1 MELENRGK
9 EAARM
14 ENMELLQAMRQMLS
28 ENNRQMTEEM
38 NRQMAENNRQMMEEM
53 NRQMAENNRQMMEEM
68 NRQMSENNRQMMEE
82 MHTQIQDAVAPI
94 YSRLDKVD
102 ARLDKVDARLDKV
115 ESELQSVKALAT
127 KTQLIVENEIDRKI
141 NLLLEGHNDL
151 HRRVVQLEQMNEILN
166 EVKND
171 VWAIKQT
178 VAGRVVPYK
187 SRGIRRKPNM

>member
-1 MELENRGK
+1 
-9 EAARM
+9 M

-94 YSRLDKVD
+94 YSRLDKV
-102 ARLDKVDARLDKV
+102 

-141 NLLLEGHNDL
+141 NLLLEAHINL
-151 HRRVVQLEQMNEILN
+151 CNRVAQLEMMNEILEEMEDDLWN
-166 EVKND
+166 L
-171 VWAIKQT
+171 KQ
-178 VAGRVVPYK
+178 VAARQILFGK
-187 SRGIRRKPNM
+187 SSSSRRKPNM

>member
-1 MELENRGK
+1 
-9 EAARM
+9 M

-28 ENNRQMTEEM
+28 ENNRQMTEGMNRQMAENNRQMMAEM
-38 NRQMAENNRQMMEEM
+38 NRQMAENNRQMM
-53 NRQMAENNRQMMEEM
+53 AEM

-94 YSRLDKVD
+94 YS
-102 ARLDKVDARLDKV
+102 RLDKV

>member
-1 MELENRGK
+1 
-9 EAARM
+9 M

-94 YSRLDKVD
+94 YSRLDKV
-102 ARLDKVDARLDKV
+102 

>member
-1 MELENRGK
+1 
-9 EAARM
+9 M

-28 ENNRQMTEEM
+28 
-38 NRQMAENNRQMMEEM
+38 ENNRQMMEEM

-102 ARLDKVDARLDKV
+102 ARLDKVDTRLDKVDARLDKVDARLDKV

-127 KTQLIVENEIDRKI
+127 KTQLIVENEINRKI

-151 HRRVVQLEQMNEILN
+151 HRRVVQLQQMNEILN

-178 VAGRVVPYK
+178 VSGRVVPYK

>member
-1 MELENRGK
+1 
-9 EAARM
+9 M

-28 ENNRQMTEEM
+28 ENNRQM
-38 NRQMAENNRQMMEEM
+38 MEEM
-53 NRQMAENNRQMMEEM
+53 NR
-68 NRQMSENNRQMMEE
+68 
-82 MHTQIQDAVAPI
+82 QIQDAVAPI
-94 YSRLDKVD
+94 YTRLDKVD

>member
-1 MELENRGK
+1 
-9 EAARM
+9 M

-28 ENNRQMTEEM
+28 
-38 NRQMAENNRQMMEEM
+38 
-53 NRQMAENNRQMMEEM
+53 ENNRQMMEEM

-94 YSRLDKVD
+94 YSRLDKV
-102 ARLDKVDARLDKV
+102 
-115 ESELQSVKALAT
+115 ESELQSVKSLAT

>member
-1 MELENRGK
+1 
-9 EAARM
+9 M

-28 ENNRQMTEEM
+28 ENNRQMTEGM
-38 NRQMAENNRQMMEEM
+38 NRQMAENNRQMM
-53 NRQMAENNRQMMEEM
+53 AEM

-94 YSRLDKVD
+94 YS
-102 ARLDKVDARLDKV
+102 RLDKV

>member
-1 MELENRGK
+1 
-9 EAARM
+9 M

-94 YSRLDKVD
+94 YSRLDKV
-102 ARLDKVDARLDKV
+102 

-141 NLLLEGHNDL
+141 NLLLEAHINL
-151 HRRVVQLEQMNEILN
+151 CNRVAQLEMMNEILEEMEDDLWN
-166 EVKND
+166 L
-171 VWAIKQT
+171 KQI
-178 VAGRVVPYK
+178 AARQILFGK
-187 SRGIRRKPNM
+187 SSSSRRKPNM

>member
-1 MELENRGK
+1 
-9 EAARM
+9 M

-28 ENNRQMTEEM
+28 ENNRQMT
-38 NRQMAENNRQMMEEM
+38 
-53 NRQMAENNRQMMEEM
+53 EEM

-94 YSRLDKVD
+94 YSRLDKVDARLDKVDARLDKVDARLDKVD

>member
-1 MELENRGK
+1 
-9 EAARM
+9 M

-28 ENNRQMTEEM
+28 
-38 NRQMAENNRQMMEEM
+38 
-53 NRQMAENNRQMMEEM
+53 ENNRQMMEEM

-94 YSRLDKVD
+94 YS
-102 ARLDKVDARLDKV
+102 RLDKV

>member
-1 MELENRGK
+1 
-9 EAARM
+9 M

-28 ENNRQMTEEM
+28 
-38 NRQMAENNRQMMEEM
+38 ENNRQMMEEM

-102 ARLDKVDARLDKV
+102 ARLDKVDTRLDKVDARLDKVDARLDKV

-127 KTQLIVENEIDRKI
+127 KTQLIVENEINRKI

-171 VWAIKQT
+171 VWAIKQP
-178 VAGRVVPYK
+178 VSGRVVPYK

>member
-1 MELENRGK
+1 
-9 EAARM
+9 M

-53 NRQMAENNRQMMEEM
+53 NRQMAENNRQMMAEM

-94 YSRLDKVD
+94 YS
-102 ARLDKVDARLDKV
+102 RLDKV

-141 NLLLEGHNDL
+141 NLLLEAHINL
-151 HRRVVQLEQMNEILN
+151 CNRVAQLEMMNEILEEMEDDLWN
-166 EVKND
+166 L
-171 VWAIKQT
+171 KQI
-178 VAGRVVPYK
+178 AARQILFGK
-187 SRGIRRKPNM
+187 SSSSRRKPNM

>member
-1 MELENRGK
+1 
-9 EAARM
+9 M

-38 NRQMAENNRQMMEEM
+38 NRQMAENNRQMAENNRQMMEEM

-94 YSRLDKVD
+94 YTRLDKVD

>member
-1 MELENRGK
+1 
-9 EAARM
+9 M

-68 NRQMSENNRQMMEE
+68 NRQMAENNRQMMEE

-102 ARLDKVDARLDKV
+102 ARLDKVDARLDNV

-141 NLLLEGHNDL
+141 NLLLEAHINL
-151 HRRVVQLEQMNEILN
+151 CNRVAQLEMMNEILEEMEDDLWN
-166 EVKND
+166 L
-171 VWAIKQT
+171 KQI
-178 VAGRVVPYK
+178 AARQILFGK
-187 SRGIRRKPNM
+187 SSSSRRKPNM

>member
-1 MELENRGK
+1 
-9 EAARM
+9 M

-68 NRQMSENNRQMMEE
+68 
-82 MHTQIQDAVAPI
+82 HTQIQDAVAPI
-94 YSRLDKVD
+94 YS
-102 ARLDKVDARLDKV
+102 RLDKVDARLDKV

>member
-1 MELENRGK
+1 
-9 EAARM
+9 M

-68 NRQMSENNRQMMEE
+68 
-82 MHTQIQDAVAPI
+82 HTQIQDAVAPI

-102 ARLDKVDARLDKV
+102 ARLDKVDARLDKVDARLDKVDARLDNV

>member
-1 MELENRGK
+1 
-9 EAARM
+9 M

-28 ENNRQMTEEM
+28 
-38 NRQMAENNRQMMEEM
+38 ENNRQMMEEM

-68 NRQMSENNRQMMEE
+68 
-82 MHTQIQDAVAPI
+82 HTQIQDAVAPI
-94 YSRLDKVD
+94 YS
-102 ARLDKVDARLDKV
+102 RLDKV

>member
-1 MELENRGK
+1 
-9 EAARM
+9 M

-115 ESELQSVKALAT
+115 DARLDKVESELQSVKALAT
-127 KTQLIVENEIDRKI
+127 KTQLIVENEINRKI

>member
-1 MELENRGK
+1 
-9 EAARM
+9 M

-115 ESELQSVKALAT
+115 DARLDNVESELQSVKALAT

>member
-1 MELENRGK
+1 
-9 EAARM
+9 M

-28 ENNRQMTEEM
+28 ENNRQM
-38 NRQMAENNRQMMEEM
+38 MEKM

-102 ARLDKVDARLDKV
+102 ARLDKVDTRLDKVDARLDKVDARLDKV

-127 KTQLIVENEIDRKI
+127 KTQLIVENEINRKI

-151 HRRVVQLEQMNEILN
+151 HRRVVQLQQMNEILN

-178 VAGRVVPYK
+178 VSGRVVPYK

>member
-1 MELENRGK
+1 
-9 EAARM
+9 M

-53 NRQMAENNRQMMEEM
+53 NRQMAENNRQMMAEM

-94 YSRLDKVD
+94 YS
-102 ARLDKVDARLDKV
+102 RLDKV

-141 NLLLEGHNDL
+141 NLLLEAHINL
-151 HRRVVQLEQMNEILN
+151 CNRVAQLEMMNEILEEMEDDLWN
-166 EVKND
+166 L
-171 VWAIKQT
+171 KQ
-178 VAGRVVPYK
+178 VAARQILFGK
-187 SRGIRRKPNM
+187 SSSSRRKPNM

>member
-1 MELENRGK
+1 
-9 EAARM
+9 M

-53 NRQMAENNRQMMEEM
+53 NRQMAENNRQMMAEM

-94 YSRLDKVD
+94 YS
-102 ARLDKVDARLDKV
+102 RLDKVDARLDKV

>member
-1 MELENRGK
+1 
-9 EAARM
+9 M

-28 ENNRQMTEEM
+28 ENNRQMT
-38 NRQMAENNRQMMEEM
+38 EEM

-94 YSRLDKVD
+94 YS
-102 ARLDKVDARLDKV
+102 RLDKVDARLDKV

>member
-1 MELENRGK
+1 
-9 EAARM
+9 M

-53 NRQMAENNRQMMEEM
+53 NRQMAENNRQMMAEM

-94 YSRLDKVD
+94 YSRLDN
-102 ARLDKVDARLDKV
+102 V

>member
-1 MELENRGK
+1 
-9 EAARM
+9 M

-53 NRQMAENNRQMMEEM
+53 NRHLAENNRQMMAEM

-94 YSRLDKVD
+94 YS
-102 ARLDKVDARLDKV
+102 RLDKVDARLDKV

>member
-1 MELENRGK
+1 
-9 EAARM
+9 M

-68 NRQMSENNRQMMEE
+68 
-82 MHTQIQDAVAPI
+82 HTQIQDAVAPI
-94 YSRLDKVD
+94 YS
-102 ARLDKVDARLDKV
+102 RLDKV

-141 NLLLEGHNDL
+141 NLLLEAHINL
-151 HRRVVQLEQMNEILN
+151 CNRVAQLEMMNEILEEMEDDLWN
-166 EVKND
+166 L
-171 VWAIKQT
+171 KQI
-178 VAGRVVPYK
+178 AARQILFSK
-187 SRGIRRKPNM
+187 SSSSRRKPNM

>member
-1 MELENRGK
+1 
-9 EAARM
+9 M

-53 NRQMAENNRQMMEEM
+53 
-68 NRQMSENNRQMMEE
+68 
-82 MHTQIQDAVAPI
+82 HTQIQDAVAPI
-94 YSRLDKVD
+94 YS
-102 ARLDKVDARLDKV
+102 RLDKVDARLDKV

>member
-1 MELENRGK
+1 
-9 EAARM
+9 M

-28 ENNRQMTEEM
+28 
-38 NRQMAENNRQMMEEM
+38 ENNRQMMEEM
-53 NRQMAENNRQMMEEM
+53 NRQMAENNRQMMKEM
-68 NRQMSENNRQMMEE
+68 NRQMAENNRQMMEE

-94 YSRLDKVD
+94 YS
-102 ARLDKVDARLDKV
+102 RLDKVDARLDKV

-171 VWAIKQT
+171 VWAIKQI

>member
-1 MELENRGK
+1 
-9 EAARM
+9 M

-38 NRQMAENNRQMMEEM
+38 NRQMAENNRQMM
-53 NRQMAENNRQMMEEM
+53 AEM

-94 YSRLDKVD
+94 YS
-102 ARLDKVDARLDKV
+102 RLDKV

>member
-1 MELENRGK
+1 
-9 EAARM
+9 M

-28 ENNRQMTEEM
+28 
-38 NRQMAENNRQMMEEM
+38 ENNRQMMEEM

-94 YSRLDKVD
+94 YSRLDKV
-102 ARLDKVDARLDKV
+102 

-127 KTQLIVENEIDRKI
+127 KTQLIVEKEIDRKI

-171 VWAIKQT
+171 VWAIKQI

>member
-1 MELENRGK
+1 
-9 EAARM
+9 M

-28 ENNRQMTEEM
+28 ENNRQMT
-38 NRQMAENNRQMMEEM
+38 EEM

-102 ARLDKVDARLDKV
+102 ARLDKV

-127 KTQLIVENEIDRKI
+127 KTQLIVENEINRKI

>member
-1 MELENRGK
+1 
-9 EAARM
+9 M

-38 NRQMAENNRQMMEEM
+38 NRQMAENNRQMMAEM
-53 NRQMAENNRQMMEEM
+53 NRQMAENNRQMMAEM

-94 YSRLDKVD
+94 YS
-102 ARLDKVDARLDKV
+102 RLDKV

-151 HRRVVQLEQMNEILN
+151 HSRVVQLEQMNEILN

>member
-1 MELENRGK
+1 
-9 EAARM
+9 M

-28 ENNRQMTEEM
+28 ENNRQMT
-38 NRQMAENNRQMMEEM
+38 EEM

-94 YSRLDKVD
+94 YSRLDKV
-102 ARLDKVDARLDKV
+102 

-141 NLLLEGHNDL
+141 NLLLEAHINL
-151 HRRVVQLEQMNEILN
+151 CNRVAQLEMMNEILEEMEDDLWN
-166 EVKND
+166 L
-171 VWAIKQT
+171 KQI
-178 VAGRVVPYK
+178 AARQILFGK
-187 SRGIRRKPNM
+187 SSSSRRKPNM

>member
-1 MELENRGK
+1 
-9 EAARM
+9 
-14 ENMELLQAMRQMLS
+14 MLS

-38 NRQMAENNRQMMEEM
+38 NRQMAENNRQMMAEM
-53 NRQMAENNRQMMEEM
+53 NRQMAENNRQMMAEM

-94 YSRLDKVD
+94 YS
-102 ARLDKVDARLDKV
+102 RLDKV

>member
-1 MELENRGK
+1 
-9 EAARM
+9 M

-53 NRQMAENNRQMMEEM
+53 
-68 NRQMSENNRQMMEE
+68 
-82 MHTQIQDAVAPI
+82 HTQIQDAVAPI
-94 YSRLDKVD
+94 YS
-102 ARLDKVDARLDKV
+102 RLDKVDARLDKV

-141 NLLLEGHNDL
+141 NLLLEAHINL
-151 HRRVVQLEQMNEILN
+151 CNRVAQLEMMNEILN